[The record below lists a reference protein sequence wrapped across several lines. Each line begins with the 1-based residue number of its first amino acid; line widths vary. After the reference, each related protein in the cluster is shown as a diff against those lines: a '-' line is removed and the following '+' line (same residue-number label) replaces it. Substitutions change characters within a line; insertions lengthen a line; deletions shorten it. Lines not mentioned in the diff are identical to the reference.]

1 MVPFWNLTMAT
12 ITLKN
17 VPDELYERLKKS
29 AAENRRSINSEAI
42 TCLERMLRIPAVDPK
57 TFLAEVRAMRRR
69 MKGVWVTDESLN
81 AAKRQGRP

>member
-1 MVPFWNLTMAT
+1 MAT

-29 AAENRRSINSEAI
+29 AAENRRSMNNEAI
-42 TCLERMLRIPAVDPK
+42 TCLEKMLRIPAVDPK
-57 TFLAEVRAMRRR
+57 AFLAEVRAMRRR